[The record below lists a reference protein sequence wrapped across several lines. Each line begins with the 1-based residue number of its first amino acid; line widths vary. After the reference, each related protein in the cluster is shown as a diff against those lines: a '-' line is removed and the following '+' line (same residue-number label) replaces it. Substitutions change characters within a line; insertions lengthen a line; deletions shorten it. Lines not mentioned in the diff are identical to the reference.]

1 LEANGDAEA
10 GVPAVLLVGCAV
22 GAGADE
28 DAAGLAEGVV
38 WGCGVV
44 GDWVLRGRAWDGV
57 RAGGLTAA
65 ALVSL
70 ASAASARFTVD
81 SVSCWLVF
89 VAMPWPS
96 RETASK
102 LPAVAAPTPRS
113 QAPTPA
119 ATRMCTWPRVT
130 HAWLRAGKTVPKAVA
145 PTAPGWPIWGLPPGK
160 SRYRHVVAQ
169 LLLVEDD
176 AAIRGALI
184 RALTERGHAVT
195 SRPSAMAALQQVL
208 DSPPDLIL
216 LDLGLPDLSGYE
228 ALRMMRAVTSVPVVV
243 VTARDDEAEIIRVL
257 DAGADDYVVKPFGAG
272 QIDARIR
279 AVLRRAGGADPGA
292 AGSLEVGGLRLDP
305 DAYEATLDAAPLD
318 LSRREFDLLHY
329 LALHAG
335 QVVTRRDL
343 LTHVWRMP
351 YGGADKTVDVHVSW
365 LRRKLGETA
374 QHPRYLHT
382 VRGVGIKLSPPP

>member
-1 LEANGDAEA
+1 
-10 GVPAVLLVGCAV
+10 
-22 GAGADE
+22 
-28 DAAGLAEGVV
+28 
-38 WGCGVV
+38 
-44 GDWVLRGRAWDGV
+44 
-57 RAGGLTAA
+57 
-65 ALVSL
+65 
-70 ASAASARFTVD
+70 
-81 SVSCWLVF
+81 
-89 VAMPWPS
+89 M
-96 RETASK
+96 
-102 LPAVAAPTPRS
+102 
-113 QAPTPA
+113 
-119 ATRMCTWPRVT
+119 
-130 HAWLRAGKTVPKAVA
+130 
-145 PTAPGWPIWGLPPGK
+145 
-160 SRYRHVVAQ
+160 AQ

-176 AAIRGALI
+176 AAIRSALI

-195 SRPSAMAALQQVL
+195 SQPSAMTAIQHVL

-216 LDLGLPDLSGYE
+216 LDLGLPDLDGYE
-228 ALRMMRAVTSVPVVV
+228 ALRMMRAITSVPVVV

-279 AVLRRAGGADPGA
+279 AVLRRAGSADPGT
-292 AGSLEVGGLRLDP
+292 AGPLEVGGLWLDP
-305 DAYEATLDAAPLD
+305 DAHEANLDGVRLD

-343 LTHVWRMP
+343 LTNVWRMP

-382 VRGVGIKLSPPP
+382 VRGVGIKLGPPP